1 VTFREERARLLEE
14 AKGGQ
19 WIDHAIQIHETR
31 VELAPDI
38 ALLIGARLTTPYPES
53 ATAYHWLIVGTRIHE
68 LHESQAQG
76 LWDLHQRAQAA
87 TQPA

>member
-14 AKGGQ
+14 ARGGL
-19 WIDHAIQIHETR
+19 WTECAVQIHETR

-38 ALLIGARLTTPYPES
+38 TFLIGARLTTPFPES
-53 ATAYHWLIVGTRIHE
+53 AVTYSWLIVGTRIHE

-76 LWDLHQRAQAA
+76 LWELNQRAQAA